1 MKVFRNIPFVFF
13 MYGQLPLLKEI
24 DRKRESA
31 KRAGDFEE
39 ERKQILEATSMWGK
53 NVVDKFGVDL
63 RVSGRDNVP
72 EGAVLFVGNH
82 QGYGDIPLTC
92 AAITN
97 KQFGFIAKEQ
107 LSKIPKYGKWMSNI
121 RSLFIKRDDARAS
134 LRTVE
139 KGIEYIKQGF
149 SLIIY
154 PEGTRAK
161 GPVPG
166 EFKKGTLRLA
176 TKPGVPIVPVT
187 MSGSY
192 HVFEEK
198 GMIQKNQRV
207 DIVIH
212 PPIQTAGISRKEESA
227 LYEKVENIIVGKLM
241 ELNLEK
247 GEISE
252 KEYKEYLRKKEQ
264 EKD

>member
-24 DRKRESA
+24 DRKRENA

-53 NVVDKFGVDL
+53 NVVDKFRVDL

-139 KGIEYIKQGF
+139 KHGRSQFTNIGVCRLKEM
-149 SLIIY
+149 
-154 PEGTRAK
+154 PRR
-161 GPVPG
+161 PG
-166 EFKKGTLRLA
+166 CWTTSA
-176 TKPGVPIVPVT
+176 TWPG
-187 MSGSY
+187 
-192 HVFEEK
+192 
-198 GMIQKNQRV
+198 
-207 DIVIH
+207 
-212 PPIQTAGISRKEESA
+212 
-227 LYEKVENIIVGKLM
+227 
-241 ELNLEK
+241 
-247 GEISE
+247 
-252 KEYKEYLRKKEQ
+252 
-264 EKD
+264 